1 MIFSSRTGGNA
12 RIIPSWCLGKIL
24 RLRWSLVPVL
34 RWRRRPVGS
43 GSGTPCTTPDH
54 LCRTRGPTTELR
66 PFLGKRRR
74 DIQGGRSGMVFLR
87 HFEGHCSWIVA
98 ANCPRHSIYP
108 LTSYRRFGNSFL
120 HMLPEGP
127 WQFSQDT
134 DKSAPLPSLELPSE
148 LSTRFT
154 RPVWQLRHASFT
166 LRLKPTS
173 PDL

>member
-1 MIFSSRTGGNA
+1 MIFTSRTGGNA

-120 HMLPEGP
+120 HMLPAGTVAVFAGHRQIGP
-127 WQFSQDT
+127 
-134 DKSAPLPSLELPSE
+134 
-148 LSTRFT
+148 
-154 RPVWQLRHASFT
+154 ASFAGAT
-166 LRLKPTS
+166 FGAEHQIYTPGVAVETCFIHS
-173 PDL
+173 SAETDLA